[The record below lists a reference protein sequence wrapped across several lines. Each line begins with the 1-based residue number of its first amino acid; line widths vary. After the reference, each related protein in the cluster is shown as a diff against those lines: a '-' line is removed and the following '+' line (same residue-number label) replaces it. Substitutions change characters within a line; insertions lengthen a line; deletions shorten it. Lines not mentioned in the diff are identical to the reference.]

1 MQNLGRVN
9 CAILGS
15 RGLVAQR
22 YIQRLVNHNWLLPVM
37 VIGSKS
43 TVGKKI
49 TDLPWFLDEKKP
61 LLPDIVVE
69 GLDDVDLLIQNLRN
83 KNVQIIFSALPDSV
97 ATNVDIQ
104 LAMSGFTV
112 ISHASVHRLKHNIP
126 LIVPDV
132 NPDEIRT
139 LNSQKFASGFLI
151 SCSNCMVMPLSLAL
165 KPLFSEINCISVKI
179 NTQQSLSGGGRKLL
193 ASGRKGEKIDSFI
206 PGERESIINELNRIL
221 RLDLG
226 NKESEL
232 NMEVNCCRVSRD
244 YGHSADI
251 EVTFDEDVSAH
262 KIINLWS
269 KYSTKIQKLKL
280 PSAPL
285 NSFVFIDGKIDTN
298 LHRWVGSKSRK
309 PSTDLCSA
317 MSVAIGEIEVTSKK
331 LRFKLASEN
340 TIKGAAGSGVLMAE
354 LLLADGVIHDSN
366 TSLNELVF

>member
-1 MQNLGRVN
+1 MQDLGKVN

-22 YIQRLVNHNWLLPVM
+22 YIQRLINHNWFLPVM

-61 LLPDIVVE
+61 SLPNITVE
-69 GLDDVDLLIQNLRN
+69 SLDNLDLLIKNLRK
-83 KNVQIIFSALPDSV
+83 KNVQIIFSAIPDSV
-97 ATNVDIQ
+97 AANVDYK
-104 LAMSGFTV
+104 LAMSGFNV
-112 ISHASVHRLKHNIP
+112 ISHASVHRLNANIP

-132 NPDEIRT
+132 NPNRLSLI
-139 LNSQKFASGFLI
+139 NHQNFASGSLI
-151 SCSNCMVMPLSLAL
+151 SCSNCMVIPLSLAL
-165 KPLFSEINCISVKI
+165 KPLLSEINCTSVKI
-179 NTQQSLSGGGRKLL
+179 TTQQSLSGGGRKLL
-193 ASGRKGEKIDSFI
+193 ALGRKGSKINSFI

-221 RLDLG
+221 CLDLD
-226 NKESEL
+226 NKESKL
-232 NMEVNCCRVSRD
+232 NMEVSCSRISRD
-244 YGHSADI
+244 YGHSAEI
-251 EVTFDEDVSAH
+251 EITFDNDVSAH

-269 KYSTKIQKLKL
+269 GYTTKIQKLKL
-280 PSAPL
+280 PSAPMH
-285 NSFVFIDGKIDTN
+285 SFVFIDGKLDTN
-298 LHRWVGSKSRK
+298 SHRWVGSKSRK

-317 MSVAIGEIEVTSKK
+317 MSVAIGEIEISSKK

-354 LLLADGVIHDSN
+354 LLLADGIIHDNN

>member
-37 VIGSKS
+37 VIGSNS
-43 TVGKKI
+43 TVGTKI

-69 GLDDVDLLIQNLRN
+69 SLDDVDLLIQNLRN

-97 ATNVDIQ
+97 ATNVDIK

-132 NPDEIRT
+132 NPDEIRA

-165 KPLFSEINCISVKI
+165 KPLFSEINCISIKI

-193 ASGRKGEKIDSFI
+193 ASGRKGGKIDSFI

-221 RLDLG
+221 CLDLG
-226 NKESEL
+226 NKESKL
-232 NMEVNCCRVSRD
+232 KMEVNCCRVSRD
-244 YGHSADI
+244 YGHSAEI
-251 EVTFDEDVSAH
+251 EVIFDEDVSAH

-269 KYSTKIQKLKL
+269 EYSTKIQKLKL
-280 PSAPL
+280 PSAPAHP
-285 NSFVFIDGKIDTN
+285 FVFIDGKIDTN

-309 PSTDLCSA
+309 PSKDLCSA
-317 MSVAIGEIEVTSKK
+317 MSVALGEIEVTSKK
-331 LRFKLASEN
+331 LSFKLASEN